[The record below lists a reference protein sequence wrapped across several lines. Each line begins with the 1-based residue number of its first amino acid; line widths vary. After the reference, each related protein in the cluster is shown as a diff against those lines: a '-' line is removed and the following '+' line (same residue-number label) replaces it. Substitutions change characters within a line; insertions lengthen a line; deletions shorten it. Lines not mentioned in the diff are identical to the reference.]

1 MSANVVLLP
10 LIKFELNEIDG
21 FKHKSQFYYK
31 RGFANTVVGPLY
43 AFFFLVCGKIF
54 TASEWRFLHI
64 GCIHMLKSVI
74 TAICLHSLGDQT
86 KYKFECV
93 KMYSRARNATVQ
105 RRNKYLI
112 YCFYY

>member
-43 AFFFLVCGKIF
+43 AFFFLF
-54 TASEWRFLHI
+54 A
-64 GCIHMLKSVI
+64 
-74 TAICLHSLGDQT
+74 A
-86 KYKFECV
+86 
-93 KMYSRARNATVQ
+93 
-105 RRNKYLI
+105 KYLQLLSGGFCI
-112 YCFYY
+112 SAASIC